1 MWFDSWSDIIR
12 VLVVGAAAYASLI
25 LVLRISGKRTLAK
38 LNAFD
43 LVVTVALGSTL
54 ATILLSSDVSFVEG
68 VVALLV
74 LAVLQ
79 YVVAWVTTRRPTI
92 RSAVTARPTLLVHD
106 GTILANTL
114 SSQRVAIAEIHQSI
128 RAAGIGDVDSVA
140 AVVLETD
147 GSISVIPAGK
157 LGDGSALQD
166 VDAYTTRTASGE
178 H

>member
-1 MWFDSWSDIIR
+1 M
-12 VLVVGAAAYASLI
+12 
-25 LVLRISGKRTLAK
+25 
-38 LNAFD
+38 
-43 LVVTVALGSTL
+43 
-54 ATILLSSDVSFVEG
+54 
-68 VVALLV
+68 
-74 LAVLQ
+74 
-79 YVVAWVTTRRPTI
+79 
-92 RSAVTARPTLLVHD
+92 TARPTLLVHD

-166 VDAYTTRTASGE
+166 VDAYATQTASGE

>member
-1 MWFDSWSDIIR
+1 MHSSQAFDTLSVQHDRSSTLGGHSVRPYRYYGTREWSRRWPRRIR
-12 VLVVGAAAYASLI
+12 VVRRSQRVC
-25 LVLRISGKRTLAK
+25 
-38 LNAFD
+38 
-43 LVVTVALGSTL
+43 
-54 ATILLSSDVSFVEG
+54 
-68 VVALLV
+68 
-74 LAVLQ
+74 Q
-79 YVVAWVTTRRPTI
+79 PVVAWVTTRRPTI

-166 VDAYTTRTASGE
+166 VDAYATQTASGE